1 MAAATNH
8 LMEQQ
13 ENADAEVQQNGTES
27 TEQTQE
33 QALTAEEIAD
43 LQKKAKGFDD
53 QKKRAE
59 KAEGELKKLKPQ
71 ETKPVQQEA
80 SGSSNDD
87 LVRARLE
94 ARGVLDEDKQD
105 AVLEAAKVLGISP
118 IKALDNE
125 IVKGRLAAMDS
136 EKKTKDATPA
146 PSRGGGTTTNISRL
160 ADKAFETGELPTDPK
175 LKALVKEEMRKRK

>member
-1 MAAATNH
+1 
-8 LMEQQ
+8 MEQK
-13 ENADAEVQQNGTES
+13 ENADAEVQLNGAES
-27 TEQTQE
+27 AVETQE
-33 QALTAEEIAD
+33 QALTTEEIAD
-43 LQKKAKGFDD
+43 LRKRADAFDD

-71 ETKPVQQEA
+71 ETKPAQQEA
-80 SGSSNDD
+80 SSSANNDD
-87 LVRARLE
+87 VIRARLE
-94 ARGVLDEDKQD
+94 ARGILDEDKQD

-175 LKALVKEEMRKRK
+175 LRAEVKAEMKRRK

>member
-1 MAAATNH
+1 MDV
-8 LMEQQ
+8 Q
-13 ENADAEVQQNGTES
+13 ENADAEVQQNGDDSAAES
-27 TEQTQE
+27 QE
-33 QALTAEEIAD
+33 AALTPEQIAD
-43 LQKKAKGFDD
+43 LQKKAKGFED

-59 KAEGELKKLKPQ
+59 IAETELKKYKPAPKQ
-71 ETKPVQQEA
+71 ETKPATEA

-87 LVRARLE
+87 VIRARLE
-94 ARGVLDEDKQD
+94 ARGILDEDKQD

-160 ADKAFETGELPTDPK
+160 ADKALETGELPTDPK
-175 LKALVKEEMRKRK
+175 LKAEVKAEMRKRSK